1 MPCYKTGWRG
11 FVTHCPMPNNL
22 GGSMYR
28 LKPAGPKLTQT
39 GCESF
44 ANSQRKQPNYMPVPA
59 NTTPTVRAMILKSSQ
74 MLQLSM

>member
-1 MPCYKTGWRG
+1 MAGIRHTP
-11 FVTHCPMPNNL
+11 PNAQQL
-22 GGSMYR
+22 GR
-28 LKPAGPKLTQT
+28 LDVQGKPAGPKLTQT

>member
-1 MPCYKTGWRG
+1 
-11 FVTHCPMPNNL
+11 
-22 GGSMYR
+22 MYR